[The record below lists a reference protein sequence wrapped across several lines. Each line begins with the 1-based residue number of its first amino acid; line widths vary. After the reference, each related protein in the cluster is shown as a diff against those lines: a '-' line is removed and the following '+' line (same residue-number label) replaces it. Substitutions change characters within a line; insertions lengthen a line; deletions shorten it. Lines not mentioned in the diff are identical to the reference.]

1 MVLATWYHDAV
12 YDPRAGDNEARSAD
26 LARRDL
32 TGLGVGADR
41 VDRVAG
47 LVLAT
52 RDHRAADPDAA
63 VLVDAD
69 LAILAVPA
77 GDYAAYVA
85 AVRAEYGFVPEAAW
99 RAGRAAVLAGFLARP
114 RLFATAT
121 QHAARRRGG
130 PCQPRRGARRPAR
143 GVTGGRPRCAS
154 IGGRTGPRRRRAAAA
169 GRRAGSRRRCG
180 APREGR
186 RGRGGA
192 GGQRGGRGGV
202 EVCFANPG
210 TTELPLVRALDAVPG
225 IRPVL
230 GLFEGVCTGA
240 ADGWGR
246 LRGAPALTLLHLGPG
261 LANGLANLHNARR
274 ARTPVVN
281 LVGDMATW
289 HRAADAPLT
298 SDIASL
304 AAGGRAGGP
313 RGGRRRRPPR
323 TRPRRWARRAP
334 AWCPP

>member
-1 MVLATWYHDAV
+1 MDWDEAVAAAGGDPAAAGAVRRDLAARWAEPHRAYHTAAHLAHVLAVVGELRAAGEPVGDLAAVVLATWYHDAV

-121 QHAARRRGG
+121 QHARAD
-130 PCQPRRGARRPAR
+130 
-143 GVTGGRPRCAS
+143 
-154 IGGRTGPRRRRAAAA
+154 AAARANLA
-169 GRRAGSRRRCG
+169 GELAALRAG
-180 APREGR
+180 
-186 RGRGGA
+186 
-192 GGQRGGRGGV
+192 
-202 EVCFANPG
+202 
-210 TTELPLVRALDAVPG
+210 
-225 IRPVL
+225 
-230 GLFEGVCTGA
+230 
-240 ADGWGR
+240 
-246 LRGAPALTLLHLGPG
+246 
-261 LANGLANLHNARR
+261 
-274 ARTPVVN
+274 
-281 LVGDMATW
+281 
-289 HRAADAPLT
+289 
-298 SDIASL
+298 
-304 AAGGRAGGP
+304 
-313 RGGRRRRPPR
+313 
-323 TRPRRWARRAP
+323 
-334 AWCPP
+334 